1 MPEAA
6 YYDGKTARRHEVWI
20 SVAGGSLLIEGDGIQ
35 RHEPLSAVRVSER
48 LGQAPRLLSLC
59 DGAHCEVRDHAAL
72 EAELAAAGHRQGLV
86 ERLQRSWRVAGLSL
100 LLCAVAAFAAYRW
113 GIPLAAKVI
122 AARMPPAVSRQLSDS
137 TLQALDHIWLQ
148 PTKLEAPR
156 REALS
161 RGFTRLHPPVEGGA
175 PLSIEFRSSPKLG
188 PNAFAL
194 PDGRVV
200 LLDQLVTLAG
210 NDEEIYGVL
219 AHELGH
225 VHYHHGMRMLL
236 QGSAVALLLTAWVG
250 DVSSL
255 LASLPAG
262 LLQARY
268 SRGFE
273 AQADDYAADTLL
285 ANGIP
290 PSRLADLLERL
301 LAHRDGDKKNE
312 QGGKDGN
319 AGDGEMRSYLSSHPA
334 TSERIRRLRQ
344 ADKRRPQQQGLAPSR

>member
-1 MPEAA
+1 MPAAA
-6 YYDGKTARRHEVWI
+6 YYDGKTARRHEVRI
-20 SVAGGSLLIEGDGIQ
+20 SFAEGSLLIEGDGIQ
-35 RHEPLSAVRVSER
+35 RHEPLSGVRVSER
-48 LGQAPRLLSLC
+48 LGQAPRLLSFG

-72 EAELAAAGHRQGLV
+72 EVELAAAGHRQGLV
-86 ERLQRSWRVAGLSL
+86 ERLQRSRRAAGLSL
-100 LLCAVAAFAAYRW
+100 LLCAVTAFAAYRW
-113 GIPLAAKVI
+113 GIPLAAEVI

-137 TLQALDHIWLQ
+137 TLQALDHIWLE
-148 PTKLEAPR
+148 PTKLDAPR

-161 RGFTRLHPPVEGGA
+161 RGFMRLHPPAEGGA

-194 PDGRVV
+194 PDGRLV

-268 SRGFE
+268 SRDFE
-273 AQADDYAADTLL
+273 AQADDYAAATLL

-301 LAHRDGDKKNE
+301 VAHRDDDKKGDEGDKDS
-312 QGGKDGN
+312 GV
-319 AGDGEMRSYLSSHPA
+319 GDGGVRSYLSSHPA

-344 ADKRRPQQQGLAPSR
+344 ADSRQLRQQGLVPSR